1 LFFLLPLGRN
11 SEGFVSRRR
20 NKPLKKTK
28 AGLPAQP
35 KKDMKNIEK
44 LLLVAAASV
53 VLAAQAGA
61 AEPLLSP
68 RAQANQVVTVSG
80 TTVDQ
85 LNRGSYHLQR
95 GWFAA
100 PSMIASGGV
109 VDTDYVHGT
118 TMVSLS
124 PRALAMFPP
133 LATSGVNSTSAKP
146 VQVAPLK

>member
-1 LFFLLPLGRN
+1 
-11 SEGFVSRRR
+11 
-20 NKPLKKTK
+20 LKKTK

-35 KKDMKNIEK
+35 KKNMKNIEK

-68 RAQANQVVTVSG
+68 RAKANQVVTVSG
-80 TTVDQ
+80 TTEDQ
-85 LNRGSYHLQR
+85 LYRGTSHLQR

-109 VDTDYVHGT
+109 VDADYVHST
-118 TMVSLS
+118 TFVSLS
-124 PRALAMFPP
+124 PRALATFPY
-133 LATSGVNSTSAKP
+133 LATLAVSSGSAKP